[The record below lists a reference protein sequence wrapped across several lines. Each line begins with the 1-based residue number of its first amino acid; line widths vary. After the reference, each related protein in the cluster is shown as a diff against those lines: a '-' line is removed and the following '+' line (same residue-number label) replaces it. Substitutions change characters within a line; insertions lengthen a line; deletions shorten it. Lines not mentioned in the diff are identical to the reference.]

1 MDSLFLKLANLALTG
16 GAVVL
21 VLLLLRPLLR
31 RAPKWLTCLL
41 WSAAAVRLA
50 IPAAISTPIG
60 LLRTSAPMARHTDGG
75 VWLVSH
81 IPAVDW
87 YGLGLQHRLF
97 YDNRAFAPD
106 AIARFLTVLG
116 VIWVIGTVI
125 MLLYALIS
133 TLRLRRSVAE
143 SVPLVGWKRV
153 RLCDHLPSPFLMG
166 LLQPTIYLPSD
177 LDDAERAHVIAH
189 ETAHLQRGDH
199 WWKALGFLLL
209 ALFWPNPLLWLGYSR
224 FCRDLELAC
233 DETVIWDY
241 SVQDRRAY
249 SETLLRCSAPKGVL
263 SAPLAF
269 GETGVKGRI
278 QALARYRRPARWAT
292 LLMAAVCLLLGV
304 SLATNHR
311 LPTFEPDEA
320 SLPGVPAALKMT
332 DTDLVSRLYDALQ
345 NAKPAD
351 DFARQADAIS
361 LLLRDHKYDECL
373 LVELNADGTMMY
385 YPQDQYADEPLVF
398 RDGGKLYA
406 MVQAIREDAPN
417 VEDSAVNDVLR
428 NAILAGRAPV
438 SGTEFRCEAHDVYGV
453 LRVRAGTW
461 RICVHDLV
469 WDTAE
474 TEPEQYRV
482 LKASQRV
489 EVFELTRHADGSWT
503 AVPAPNALADFESEL
518 VNLRATQDE
527 HTDGLVDDCC
537 WQIWEKVDDLWLH
550 FSLPELPPWEEG

>member
-21 VLLLLRPLLR
+21 ILLLLRPLRR

-41 WSAAAVRLA
+41 WSAAAVRLV
-50 IPAAISTPIG
+50 IPTAISTPIG

-75 VWLVSH
+75 VWLLSH

-87 YGLGLQHRLF
+87 YSLGLQNRLF
-97 YDNRAFAPD
+97 YENRTLAPD
-106 AIARFLTVLG
+106 AIAQLLTVLG
-116 VIWVIGTVI
+116 IIWIVGTAG

-143 SVPLVGWKRV
+143 SVPLDGWKRV
-153 RLCDHLPSPFLMG
+153 RLCDNLPSPFLMG
-166 LLQPTIYLPSD
+166 LLRPTIYLPSG
-177 LDDAERAHVIAH
+177 LDEAERAHVIAH
-189 ETAHLQRGDH
+189 ETAHLRRGDH

-233 DETVIWDY
+233 DETVIRDY

-249 SETLLRCSAPKGVL
+249 SETLLRCSAPKGAL

-278 QALARYRRPARWAT
+278 QALAKYRRPARWVT
-292 LLMAAVCLLLGV
+292 LLAAAVCLLLGV
-304 SLATNHR
+304 SLATNHQ
-311 LPTFEPDEA
+311 LPNFEPDEA
-320 SLPGVPAALKMT
+320 SLPGVPLALKMT
-332 DTDLVSRLYDALQ
+332 DAKLVSELYDALQ

-361 LLLRDHKYDECL
+361 LLLRDHKYDESL

-385 YPQDQYADEPLVF
+385 DPRDQYIDEPLIF
-398 RDGGKLYA
+398 RDGGTLYR

-417 VEDSAVNDVLR
+417 VEDGALNDVLR
-428 NAILAGRAPV
+428 AAILAGRTP
-438 SGTEFRCEAHDVYGV
+438 SEGTEFRCEAHNAYGL
-453 LRVRAGTW
+453 LRVQAGVW
-461 RICVHDLV
+461 RLCVHDLV
-469 WDTAE
+469 WDVNE

-482 LKASQRV
+482 LRASQCV
-489 EVFELTRHADGSWT
+489 EVFELTRHGDGSWT
-503 AVPAPNALADFESEL
+503 AVPVPDALAEFESEL

-527 HTDGLVDDCC
+527 HTENLVDNCC
-537 WQIWEKVDDLWLH
+537 WQIREKVDDLWLH

>member
-41 WSAAAVRLA
+41 WLAAAVRLV
-50 IPAAISTPIG
+50 IPAAVSTPLG
-60 LLRTSAPMARHTDGG
+60 LLRTSAPMARQSDGG

-87 YGLGLQHRLF
+87 YSLGLQNRLF
-97 YDNRAFAPD
+97 YENRALAPD
-106 AIARFLTVLG
+106 AIARLLTVLG
-116 VIWVIGTVI
+116 SIWIVGTAG

-143 SVPLVGWKRV
+143 SVPLEGWKRV
-153 RLCDHLPSPFLMG
+153 RLCDDLPSPFLMG
-166 LLQPTIYLPSD
+166 LLRPTIYLPSN

-189 ETAHLQRGDH
+189 EMAHLRRGDH
-199 WWKALGFLLL
+199 WWKAIGFLLL

-233 DETVIWDY
+233 DETVIRDY

-249 SETLLRCSAPKGVL
+249 SETLLRCSAPKGAL

-278 QALARYRRPARWAT
+278 QALAKYRRPARWAT
-292 LLMAAVCLLLGV
+292 LLAAAICLLLGV
-304 SLATNHR
+304 SLATNHQ

-320 SLPGVPAALKMT
+320 SLPGIPLALKMT
-332 DTDLVSRLYDALQ
+332 DADLVSRLYDALQ

-361 LLLRDHKYDECL
+361 LLLRDHKYDESL

-385 YPQDQYADEPLVF
+385 DPQDQYVDEPLVF
-398 RDGGKLYA
+398 RDGGTLYR

-417 VEDSAVNDVLR
+417 VEDGALNDVLR
-428 NAILAGRAPV
+428 AAILAGRTPAE
-438 SGTEFRCEAHDVYGV
+438 GTDFRCEAHNAYGL
-453 LRVRAGTW
+453 LRVQAGVW
-461 RICVHDLV
+461 RLCVHDLV
-469 WDTAE
+469 WDVNE

-482 LKASQRV
+482 LRASQRV
-489 EVFELTRHADGSWT
+489 EVFELTRHGDGSWT
-503 AVPAPNALADFESEL
+503 AARVQDALADFESEL
-518 VNLRATQDE
+518 VNLRATQEE
-527 HTDGLVDDCC
+527 HTENLVNGCC
-537 WQIWEKVDDLWLH
+537 WQIREKVDDLWLH

>member
-21 VLLLLRPLLR
+21 ILLLLRPLLR

-41 WSAAAVRLA
+41 WLAAAVRLV

-75 VWLVSH
+75 VWLLSH

-87 YGLGLQHRLF
+87 YSLGLQNRLF
-97 YDNRAFAPD
+97 YENRTLAPD
-106 AIARFLTVLG
+106 AIARLLTVLG
-116 VIWVIGTVI
+116 IIWIVGTVV
-125 MLLYALIS
+125 MLLYGLIS

-143 SVPLVGWKRV
+143 SVPLEGWKHV
-153 RLCDHLPSPFLMG
+153 RLCDNLPSPFLMG
-166 LLQPTIYLPSD
+166 LLRPTIYLPSG
-177 LDDAERAHVIAH
+177 LDEAERAHVIAH
-189 ETAHLQRGDH
+189 ETAHLRRGDH

-233 DETVIWDY
+233 DETVIRDY

-249 SETLLRCSAPKGVL
+249 SETLLRCSAPKGAL

-292 LLMAAVCLLLGV
+292 LLAAAVCLLLGV
-304 SLATNHR
+304 SLATNHQ
-311 LPTFEPDEA
+311 LPAFEPDEA
-320 SLPGVPAALKMT
+320 SLPDIPLALKMT
-332 DTDLVSRLYDALQ
+332 DADLVSRLYDALQ

-361 LLLRDHKYDECL
+361 LLLRDHKYDESL

-385 YPQDQYADEPLVF
+385 DPQDQYVDEPLVF
-398 RDGGKLYA
+398 RDGGTLYR

-417 VEDSAVNDVLR
+417 VEDGALNDVLR
-428 NAILAGRAPV
+428 AAILSGRTP
-438 SGTEFRCEAHDVYGV
+438 SKGTEFRCEAHEAYGLLHV
-453 LRVRAGTW
+453 QTGVW
-461 RICVHDLV
+461 RLCVHDLV
-469 WDTAE
+469 WDVNE

-482 LKASQRV
+482 LRASQRV
-489 EVFELTRHADGSWT
+489 EVFELTRHGDGSWT
-503 AVPAPNALADFESEL
+503 AAPVPDALADFESEL
-518 VNLRATQDE
+518 VNLRATQEE
-527 HTDGLVDDCC
+527 HTENLVNDCC
-537 WQIWEKVDDLWLH
+537 RQIRENVDDLWLH

>member
-21 VLLLLRPLLR
+21 VLLLLRPLLQ

-41 WSAAAVRLA
+41 WSAAAVRLV

-60 LLRTSAPMARHTDGG
+60 LLRTSAPMARQSDGG
-75 VWLVSH
+75 VWLLSH

-87 YGLGLQHRLF
+87 YSLGLQNRLF
-97 YDNRAFAPD
+97 YENRTLAPD
-106 AIARFLTVLG
+106 AIARLLTVLG
-116 VIWVIGTVI
+116 IIWIVGTVI

-143 SVPLVGWKRV
+143 SVPLEGWKRV
-153 RLCDHLPSPFLMG
+153 RLCDNLPSPFLMG
-166 LLQPTIYLPSD
+166 LLRPTIYLPSE
-177 LDDAERAHVIAH
+177 LNDAERAHVIAH
-189 ETAHLQRGDH
+189 ETAHLRRGDH

-224 FCRDLELAC
+224 FCRDLEFAC
-233 DETVIWDY
+233 DESVIWDY
-241 SVQDRRAY
+241 SVQDRKAY

-278 QALARYRRPARWAT
+278 QALARYRRPARWVT
-292 LLMAAVCLLLGV
+292 LLAAAVCLLLGV
-304 SLATNHR
+304 SLATNHQ

-320 SLPGVPAALKMT
+320 SLPGVPLALKMT
-332 DTDLVSRLYDALQ
+332 DAELVSELYDALQ

-361 LLLRDHKYDECL
+361 LLLRDHKYDESL

-385 YPQDQYADEPLVF
+385 YPQDQYVDEPLVF
-398 RDGGKLYA
+398 RDGGTLYR

-417 VEDSAVNDVLR
+417 VEDGAVNDVLR
-428 NAILAGRAPV
+428 AAILAGRTP
-438 SGTEFRCEAHDVYGV
+438 SEGTEFRCEAHNAYGL
-453 LRVRAGTW
+453 LRVQTGVW
-461 RICVHDLV
+461 RLCVHDLV
-469 WDTAE
+469 WDVNE
-474 TEPEQYRV
+474 TESEQYRV
-482 LKASQRV
+482 LRASQRV

-503 AVPAPNALADFESEL
+503 AVPVPDALAAFESEL
-518 VNLRATQDE
+518 VNLRATQEE
-527 HTDGLVDDCC
+527 HTENLVNGCC
-537 WQIWEKVDDLWLH
+537 RQIREKVNDLWLH